1 MSNDDYNKL
10 AAKLVAHER
19 ILGLLLAPV
28 VQGLSQPDRDK
39 LVEALCEPEGHPD
52 YGPGNGT
59 GTADDISSLE
69 RHHRVEVERVFQLA
83 LLGDYGD
90 ESIIL

>member
-39 LVEALCEPEGHPD
+39 LVEALC
-52 YGPGNGT
+52 
-59 GTADDISSLE
+59 
-69 RHHRVEVERVFQLA
+69 
-83 LLGDYGD
+83 
-90 ESIIL
+90 